1 MRYNLNEKISI
12 NSKSQIKLYLNSSIL
27 AKRLYA
33 QKHIC
38 KENIK
43 KHLIWEKGPV
53 EVSFFV

>member
-12 NSKSQIKLYLNSSIL
+12 NSKSEIKLYLNSSIL
-27 AKRLYA
+27 AKGLYA

-38 KENIK
+38 KENKK

-53 EVSFFV
+53 DVSFFV